1 MRFRS
6 GSIVT
11 RRHANTLALLLLLAF
26 SPNALALQ
34 ASLPVE
40 AYRPARFPDRVIL
53 NWTAD
58 PSTGFSVTWRTDTA
72 GRPAWAEI
80 VQADDGPGYQKKG
93 QRVNAATETYGTNL
107 GRADSHSV
115 TFHGL
120 TPGTQYLYRVGD
132 GANWS
137 EWNQLRTSSV
147 KAEPLTFLY
156 FADVQNDIYSM
167 WSRVVRQA
175 YSMAPEARFIVY
187 AGDLIN
193 RNGFD
198 QEWGEWYLAAGW
210 INRLVPSFPV
220 AGNHEYGRFPDV
232 RRLSPNWRPQF
243 TLPTNGVV
251 GLEETNY
258 YMDIQ
263 GLRMIALDSNL
274 KQKEQAEWLDKLLA
288 NNPNRWTVVAFHHPL
303 YSTKGGRD
311 NPELREMWQP
321 VFDKYRVDLVLQGH
335 DHTYGRTNL
344 MSGTKTRAGKA
355 GTVYVVSISGTK
367 MYDLGDLKV
376 FARVAEDTQLFQ
388 IVRIQDDTLRFETH
402 TASGTLYD
410 AFTLRKQAGEPN
422 QLINQIPATPARV
435 HGSAPGK

>member
-1 MRFRS
+1 MRF
-6 GSIVT
+6 
-11 RRHANTLALLLLLAF
+11 TLALLLLLAF
-26 SPNALALQ
+26 SPDAFALQ
-34 ASLPVE
+34 AAAP
-40 AYRPARFPDRVIL
+40 AAAHRPARFPDRVML

-72 GRPAWAEI
+72 VGPAWAEI
-80 VQADDGPGYQKKG
+80 VPAEDDPGYQKKA
-93 QRVNAATETYGTNL
+93 QRVNAATEAYETDL
-107 GRADSHSV
+107 GRAHSHSV
-115 TFHGL
+115 TFQGL
-120 TPGTQYLYRVGD
+120 TPGTQYLYRAGD

-137 EWNQLRTSSV
+137 EWNQLRTASV
-147 KAEPLTFLY
+147 KAEPLAFIY
-156 FADVQNDIYSM
+156 FGDVQSGIYSM
-167 WSRVVRQA
+167 WSRVIRQA
-175 YSMAPEARFIVY
+175 YSMAPDARFMVY

-198 QEWGEWYLAAGW
+198 QEWGEWYQAAGW

-220 AGNHEYGRFPDV
+220 PGNHEYGRAADGQ
-232 RRLSPNWRPQF
+232 RQLSPNWRPQF
-243 TLPTNGVV
+243 TLPTNGVA

-263 GLRMIALDSNL
+263 GLRMIALNPNL
-274 KQKEQAEWLDKLLA
+274 KPKEQAEWLDQLLA
-288 NNPNRWTVVAFHHPL
+288 NNPNRWTVAVFHQPI
-303 YSTKGGRD
+303 YSTKSGRD

-321 VFDKYRVDLVLQGH
+321 VFDKYGVDLVLQGH

-344 MSGTKTRAGKA
+344 MSGTQTGAGKA
-355 GTVYVVSISGTK
+355 GTVYVVSMSGTK
-367 MYDLGDLKV
+367 MYGRGDLKV

-410 AFTLRKQAGEPN
+410 AFTLRKQAGQPN

-435 HGSAPGK
+435 RKPAPGK